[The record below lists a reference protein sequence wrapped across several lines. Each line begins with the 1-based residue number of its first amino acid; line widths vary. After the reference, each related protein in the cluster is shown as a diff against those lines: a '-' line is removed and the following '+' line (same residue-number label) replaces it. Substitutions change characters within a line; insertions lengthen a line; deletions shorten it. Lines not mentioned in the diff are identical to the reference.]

1 MLACEICSRTSDRE
15 REIENLREDREA
27 ILTIDASESKEEC
40 CDALEVLARH
50 HDDCE
55 SSLRSMGVASR
66 DGQALLSK
74 MSPNIGGETDR
85 KSNFEGPRLTPPLAT
100 DPDGCPPTGAESSQ
114 AGWRW
119 SPTREDRKL

>member
-1 MLACEICSRTSDRE
+1 MLACEICSRTGDRE

-27 ILTIDASESKEEC
+27 ILTIDARESKEEC

-66 DGQALLSK
+66 DGHRAVAT
-74 MSPNIGGETDR
+74 PRGG
-85 KSNFEGPRLTPPLAT
+85 
-100 DPDGCPPTGAESSQ
+100 
-114 AGWRW
+114 
-119 SPTREDRKL
+119 